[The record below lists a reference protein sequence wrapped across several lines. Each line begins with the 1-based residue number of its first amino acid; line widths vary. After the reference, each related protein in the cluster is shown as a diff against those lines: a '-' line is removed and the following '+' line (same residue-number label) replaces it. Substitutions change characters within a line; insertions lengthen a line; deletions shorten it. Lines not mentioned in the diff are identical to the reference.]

1 MEKHK
6 RTTGA
11 EDEAV
16 VSRIQTGMESR
27 CFEPGPYIMGD
38 GKGAMSEVGLRHF
51 QTLYRQALEEG
62 KGSV

>member
-1 MEKHK
+1 MEKHR

-16 VSRIQTGMESR
+16 VSRIQSGMESR
-27 CFEPGPYIMGD
+27 CFEPGPYVMGD

-51 QTLYRQALEEG
+51 HTLYRQALELG
-62 KGSV
+62 NVSV